1 MENTTAPKNK
11 DPKGSSS
18 STPPGGRKS
27 RTISPEQLEKMKLA
41 RMEKAKERRETK
53 QKAQELQTQAIE
65 QQKQRIEL
73 LQVTKKKKQEI
84 KRRLGEVKKG
94 NTDIK
99 EIEDIIEQY
108 EPNYEPPTN
117 IELDA
122 PVGGASSPSDR
133 VVPEEVDAPAGGA
146 SSPSDR
152 VEEVDYKK
160 ILQEE
165 LEEEKKK
172 IRKELELEMEKERN
186 DIKEKITNIK
196 KQKELQVNDEK
207 VFYEKEFKK
216 AVKQIKKLLPKESQ
230 PLFEDQTN
238 NFDSNLD
245 INENIKIMIDNI
257 NKKIVNDVKIVSEV
271 MKTTEE
277 IDKQI
282 TEPNVDIILEDKK
295 RNIKSKLQ
303 NLYNLR

>member
-133 VVPEEVDAPAGGA
+133 VVPEEV
-146 SSPSDR
+146 
-152 VEEVDYKK
+152 EVDYKK

-282 TEPNVDIILEDKK
+282 TEPNVDISLEDKK

>member
-117 IELDA
+117 IELE
-122 PVGGASSPSDR
+122 

-282 TEPNVDIILEDKK
+282 TEPNVDISLEDKK

>member
-117 IELDA
+117 IELE
-122 PVGGASSPSDR
+122 
-133 VVPEEVDAPAGGA
+133 VVPEEVE
-146 SSPSDR
+146 
-152 VEEVDYKK
+152 VEVEVEVDYKK